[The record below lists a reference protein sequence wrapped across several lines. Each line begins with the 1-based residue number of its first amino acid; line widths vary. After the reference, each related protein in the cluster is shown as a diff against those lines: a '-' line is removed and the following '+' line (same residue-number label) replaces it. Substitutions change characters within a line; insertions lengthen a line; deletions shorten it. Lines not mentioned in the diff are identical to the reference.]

1 MVSTRTGEFE
11 VGDRV
16 VVRIEKEDFTGTIT
30 ENRSFSDHPY
40 PYVVR
45 LDDDGYMGMWSAEEL
60 VLESTSLRAAI
71 KEYVR
76 ELQRIHSRGDWDT
89 TDITGHQALEVVISD
104 LTNFLKDN
112 LT

>member
-1 MVSTRTGEFE
+1 MVSARTGEFE

-30 ENRSFSDHPY
+30 ETSSFSDY

-60 VLESTSLRAAI
+60 VFESTSLRGAI
-71 KEYVR
+71 KDYIK
-76 ELQRIHSRGDWDT
+76 ELQHIHDNGWWDT
-89 TDITGHQALEVVISD
+89 MDITGHQALEVVISD
-104 LTNFLKDN
+104 LTHFLKDN